1 MKVTEL
7 EKRMLLKPSHIKSI
21 LEKKPTFIE
30 GFTILQEKYDFNF
43 LSSFIDSNSILVL
56 NKKNGIFE
64 TIWQAKNVHHHD
76 KNLFVFFDFLKKTFK
91 YMSDIK
97 DGVDI
102 FFSFTSQTG
111 GAHKDI
117 EDVFLLGLEGTTIYR
132 DTLIQKDYYVN
143 KGDLLFFPKQR
154 QHKAISL
161 TPRLIL
167 SMGFYGGKE

>member
-1 MKVTEL
+1 MKLLEI
-7 EKRMLLKPSHIKSI
+7 EKRMLLKPSHVKSI
-21 LEKKPTFIE
+21 LEKKPTFIQ

-43 LSSFIDSNSILVL
+43 LSSFIDSNSIQVL
-56 NKKNGIFE
+56 SKKNAFFE
-64 TIWQAKNVHHHD
+64 TIWQAKNVHHYHKD
-76 KNLFVFFDFLKKTFK
+76 FFVFFDFLKKTFK
-91 YMSDIK
+91 YVLDTK

-111 GAHKDI
+111 GAHKDN

-132 DTLIQKDYYVN
+132 DTLIQKDYYIN

-167 SMGFYGGKE
+167 SIGFYGGKE